1 MRFMST
7 FNGKP
12 TMIDMITK
20 DTTLCLS
27 LSARPSNNGTRLH
40 NYLYANMGLNYI
52 YKAFAPADIEQAI
65 MGVRGLGIRGAAVSM
80 PYKED
85 VIPLVDSMDRSAS
98 AIQSVNTIVND
109 EGRLTAYNTD
119 YTAVEQLVAG
129 LALDPETSF
138 LVQGAGGM
146 AKAVVAA
153 VTGLGFSRVTV
164 QARRETAG
172 RALAEQYGATW
183 SADSV
188 PADVI
193 VNVTPLGMEGPDA
206 DALSFASEIID
217 TASVVFDVVALP
229 AETPL
234 ITAARAAGKRVVTG
248 ADVAVLQSV
257 EQFVLYT
264 GVRPDPELVAEAG
277 AYLRS

>member
-1 MRFMST
+1 MST